1 MGSGP
6 CAARDEILIL
16 IIILV
21 RFVLGE
27 VVAAIHFLHE
37 LGFSYGDLKPEN
49 VLITELGHIKVI
61 PTAAQGC
68 GSLTFIVT
76 RFYVC

>member
-1 MGSGP
+1 MF
-6 CAARDEILIL
+6 LIEFVL
-16 IIILV
+16 FIGIY

-27 VVAAIHFLHE
+27 VGAAIHFLHD

-61 PTAAQGC
+61 KLC
-68 GSLTFIVT
+68 FKFRYWCVLF
-76 RFYVC
+76 F